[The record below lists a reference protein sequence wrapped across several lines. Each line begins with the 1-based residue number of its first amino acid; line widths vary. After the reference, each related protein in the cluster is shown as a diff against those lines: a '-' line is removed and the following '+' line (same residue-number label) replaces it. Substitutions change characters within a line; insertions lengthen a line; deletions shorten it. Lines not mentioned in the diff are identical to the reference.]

1 MEQTNIIDFIEESKA
16 AWEIVVTENNIK
28 LSTGNNEV
36 NINTPS
42 LFIFLGIL
50 FLDLEVAESNRDFF
64 NIVDTERKVVLD
76 LSEKDLVDYL
86 YTVFVLR
93 ENNKLYTDNDLIA
106 KRRKIIFL
114 KELAKHITYI

>member
-1 MEQTNIIDFIEESKA
+1 MEQANILDFIEESKVT
-16 AWEIVVTENNIK
+16 WGIEVTESGIK

-36 NINTPS
+36 IINMPN
-42 LFIFLGIL
+42 LIIFFGVV
-50 FLDLEVAESNRDFF
+50 FLEMEMAESDKDFYNIF
-64 NIVDTERKVVLD
+64 NTERKVILD
-76 LSEKDLVDYL
+76 LSKKDLVDYL

-93 ENNKLYTDNDLIA
+93 EDNRLYTDNDLIT